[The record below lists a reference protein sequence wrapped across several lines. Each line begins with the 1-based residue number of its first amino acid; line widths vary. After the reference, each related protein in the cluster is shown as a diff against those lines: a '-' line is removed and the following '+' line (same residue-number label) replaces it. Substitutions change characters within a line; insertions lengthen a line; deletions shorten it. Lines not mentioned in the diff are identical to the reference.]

1 MRNSIESIPFTVWV
15 IAGLTPDRNKLMRF
29 TLPTL
34 RLSIRAK
41 LVLVSTTLLIIPWVG
56 SQYVQEMEDY
66 LRQQQQEAILI
77 RAQTV
82 ASVLQGRPDLFTIQS
97 NSPLPTRDVQHLF
110 VRPLQHPMQLD
121 GYLDDWSG
129 YENRI
134 QHIEQSRSIFGNE
147 ASTLRFDIQV
157 GSYQKYLYVAM
168 KVFDRHIVYRQPG
181 SNNLERSDHVIIAME
196 NTEGEFVN
204 YVITTSS
211 PGWVNTYRRTDA
223 NPEDEDSRHY
233 EREVRI
239 KGDWQEFKGGY
250 TVELRI
256 PVYLIGSKISFA
268 VADVNDAKSRNI
280 DSIIATAGINEAS
293 ALATIIFPS
302 PEVEQLLNNLQR
314 PLTRTWVIDRNYR
327 VIAQTGALTTTDTS
341 DDTSSA
347 DPANKPHHSM
357 LSGMMSFFYSL
368 ILKQPSNEFHDEL
381 LNASRLDSEEFR
393 QALQGKPT
401 TRWRQTP
408 DKETSILTAAHPVF
422 SNGQVIGAIAI
433 EQTSNSILLLQNR
446 AMEILF
452 NISALAFLSA
462 IVVLL
467 AFATRLTSRI
477 RHLRDAAEHAITP
490 DGRVTGAVNITTA
503 GDEIGDLSRSI
514 ADMLARLSQYN
525 RYLETMASKLSHELR
540 TPITVV
546 RSSLDNLEVTSMPAA
561 QRTYIER
568 ATDGIHRLNDILTRM
583 SEATRL
589 EQTLQSEQRSE
600 FDIAHVVR
608 SCVAGYRLA
617 HPEVNITLT
626 ITPDLPDTQIQI
638 RGVPE
643 LIAQMLDK
651 LVNNAID
658 FHLTGTKINLELQQ
672 DDGQVKLYITNQ
684 GPTLPAAMKSNVFDS
699 MVSVRQQRDEQPHLG
714 LGLYIVR
721 LIVEFHQGTVR
732 ADNLANNTGV
742 GFTIHLPCKP
752 A

>member
-1 MRNSIESIPFTVWV
+1 MPR
-15 IAGLTPDRNKLMRF
+15 L
-29 TLPTL
+29 TLPQL

-41 LVLVSTTLLIIPWVG
+41 LLLVATTLLVIPWVG

-66 LRQQQQEAILI
+66 LRQQQEEAVLT
-77 RAQTV
+77 RTQTV
-82 ASVLQGRPDLFTIQS
+82 ASVLQGRPDLFTIQTA
-97 NSPLPTRDVQHLF
+97 SPLPTRDVQHLF

-121 GYLDDWSG
+121 GYLDDWSS
-129 YENRI
+129 YTNRI
-134 QHIEQSRSIFGNE
+134 QHFDQTHALFANE
-147 ASTLRFDIQV
+147 KSTLAFDLNV
-157 GSYQKYLYVAM
+157 GSYQKYLYVAI
-168 KVFDRHIVYRQPG
+168 KVNDKHIVYRQPG
-181 SNNLERSDHVIIAME
+181 SNSLERSDHIIIALE
-196 NTEGEFVN
+196 NPEGEFIK
-204 YVITTSS
+204 YILTTSA
-211 PGWVNTYRRTDA
+211 PGWVNAYRRFDA
-223 NPEDEDSRHY
+223 DATTADPQRY

-239 KGDWQEFKGGY
+239 KGTWQEFGGGY
-250 TVELRI
+250 TMELRI
-256 PVYLIGSKISFA
+256 PIYLIGAKMSFA
-268 VADVNDAKSRNI
+268 VADVNDAQQRTI
-280 DSIIATAGINEAS
+280 DSTIATAGIGDVNS
-293 ALATIIFPS
+293 LATIIFPS

-314 PLTRTWVIDRNYR
+314 PLTRTWVIDRNNR
-327 VIAQTGALTTTDTS
+327 VVAQTGALTAVEADETTATEN
-341 DDTSSA
+341 
-347 DPANKPHHSM
+347 PVEKPRHSLLAGM
-357 LSGMMSFFYSL
+357 LSWFYSL

-393 QALQGKPT
+393 MALQGRPA

-422 SNGQVIGAIAI
+422 SHGQVIGAVAI

-452 NISALAFLSA
+452 NISALAFFSA
-462 IVVLL
+462 IIVLL
-467 AFATRLTSRI
+467 AFATRLSGRV
-477 RHLRDAAEHAITP
+477 RRLRDAAEQAITS
-490 DGRVTGAVNITTA
+490 DGRVSGVISISTA

-546 RSSLDNLEVTSMPAA
+546 RSSLDNLDTTELDPA

-589 EQTLQSEQRSE
+589 EQTLQSEQCSN
-600 FDIAHVVR
+600 FDLAHVLR
-608 SCVAGYRLA
+608 SCIAGYRLA
-617 HPEVNITLT
+617 HPELSLQLDIS
-626 ITPDLPDTQIQI
+626 PDTPEA
-638 RGVPE
+638 RFTMHGVPE

-658 FHLTGTKINLELQQ
+658 FHATGTAIILSLQSSAGHLELR
-672 DDGQVKLYITNQ
+672 ITNQ
-684 GPTLPAAMKSNVFDS
+684 GPPLPRVMQANLFDS

-721 LIVEFHQGTVR
+721 LIVDFHQGNVR
-732 ADNLANNTGV
+732 ADNLPDASGV
-742 GFTIHLPCKP
+742 AFSLRFPLQP

>member
-1 MRNSIESIPFTVWV
+1 
-15 IAGLTPDRNKLMRF
+15 MRF
-29 TLPTL
+29 TFPTL

-66 LRQQQQEAILI
+66 LREQQQEAVLI

-82 ASVLQGRPDLFTIQS
+82 ASVLQGRPDLFNIQTS
-97 NSPLPTRDVQHLF
+97 SPLPTRDVQHF
-110 VRPLQHPMQLD
+110 FIRPLQHSMQLD
-121 GYLDDWSG
+121 GYLDDWTG
-129 YENRI
+129 YNNRL
-134 QHIEQSRSIFGNE
+134 QHIDQSHAVFANE
-147 ASTLRFDIQV
+147 ASNLNFDIQV
-157 GSYQKYLYVAM
+157 GSYQKYLYIAM
-168 KVFDRHIVYRQPG
+168 KVFDKHVVYYQPG
-181 SNNLERSDHVIIAME
+181 SNNLERADHIIIAME
-196 NTEGEFVN
+196 NPEGEFIK
-204 YVITTSS
+204 YYISTSS
-211 PGWVNTYRRTDA
+211 PGWVSAYRYM
-223 NPEDEDSRHY
+223 DEDTNLDEPRRY
-233 EREVRI
+233 EREIRI
-239 KGDWQEFKGGY
+239 KGNWQEFNGGY

-256 PVYLIGSKISFA
+256 PIYLIGSKISFA
-268 VADVNDAKSRNI
+268 VADVNDATQRNI
-280 DSIIATAGINEAS
+280 DSIISTAGINDAAS
-293 ALATIIFPS
+293 LATIIFPS

-327 VIAQTGALTTTDTS
+327 VIAQTGALTEAVTA
-341 DDTSSA
+341 DDGDSA
-347 DPANKPHHSM
+347 IPANKPHHSM
-357 LSGMMSFFYSL
+357 LSGIMSFFYSL
-368 ILKQPSNEFHDEL
+368 LLKQPSNEFHDDL

-401 TRWRQTP
+401 THWRQTP
-408 DKETSILTAAHPVF
+408 NKETSILTAAHPVF
-422 SNGQVIGAIAI
+422 TNGQVIGAVAI

-452 NISALAFLSA
+452 NISALAFFSA

-467 AFATRLTSRI
+467 AFATRLTGRI
-477 RHLRDAAEHAITP
+477 RQLRDSAEHAITP
-490 DGRVTGAVNITTA
+490 DGRVTGAVNYTSA

-546 RSSLDNLEVTSMPAA
+546 RSSLDNLDMTEMPAA
-561 QRTYIER
+561 QRTYLER

-589 EQTLQSEQRSE
+589 EQTLQSEQRSD

-617 HPEVNITLT
+617 HPEINIDLS
-626 ITPDLPDTQIQI
+626 ITPSPPAAQMILH
-638 RGVPE
+638 GVPE

-658 FHLTGTKINLELQQ
+658 FHTAGTTISLALQQ
-672 DDGQVKLYITNQ
+672 NPENLQLQIGNL
-684 GPTLPAAMKSNVFDS
+684 GPALPPTMKANVFDS
-699 MVSVRQQRDEQPHLG
+699 MVSVRQRRDEQTHLG

-721 LIVEFHQGTVR
+721 LIVEFHQGKVR
-732 ADNLANNTGV
+732 ADNLPDNSGV
-742 GFTIHLPCKP
+742 KFTILFPCKP